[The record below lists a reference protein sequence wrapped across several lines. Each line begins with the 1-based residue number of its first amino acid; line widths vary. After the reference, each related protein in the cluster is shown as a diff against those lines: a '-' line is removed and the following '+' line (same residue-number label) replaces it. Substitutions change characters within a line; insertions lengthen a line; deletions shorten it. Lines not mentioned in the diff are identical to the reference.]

1 MPIKSFE
8 LVSIDAKRY
17 SKLGEKIPHLRVD
30 QNTTV
35 TSVTAVSERE
45 AQFEFRFTV
54 SYMGV
59 GMIKIEGRLAWDGDA
74 KTLSTQWG
82 QTNQLPNE
90 VFGPVLTAI
99 YANCMP
105 AAIISARDLA
115 LPPPIP
121 PPQFQGQPQ
130 QKTSGKDKGRS
141 MEVA

>member
-8 LVSIDAKRY
+8 LVSVEAKRF
-17 SKLGEKIPHLRVD
+17 SKLGEKFQQLRVD

-54 SYMGV
+54 NYSGV
-59 GMIKIEGRLAWDGDA
+59 GMIKLEGRLVWDGDA
-74 KTLSTQWG
+74 KTLASQWG
-82 QTNQLPNE
+82 QTSKLPNE
-90 VFGPVLTAI
+90 VNGPILTAI

-105 AAIISARDLA
+105 AAIISARDIA

-121 PPQFQGQPQ
+121 LPQFQGQPQ
-130 QKTSGKDKGRS
+130 QKPGGKDKGRS